1 MTSVEGLDL
10 LSQLTGLDS
19 KEEEIVQ
26 LLDSLHYHPLAISL
40 CAATVKIYQSFVDSQ
55 PDPSSSNV
63 ITTYH
68 ELLKEQFSG
77 DVLNTAMS
85 LYFEAAVTDERFRH
99 AFDLLGSCDL
109 TRPLP
114 VCVISRHL
122 SSPFYQIPPESLA
135 PPPVD
140 AAIQMQ
146 KLTGINPNDAS
157 FFTQLKAMLP
167 FGNSGPSTSDIAA
180 VLATSEDP
188 VSYLRECPLLSFKSY
203 RRVGFE
209 YVQVHQSSHDSL
221 SSLFTKYTVP
231 KLNLD
236 GLANEEARFNRSTWF
251 RSYRTFNPQQALVD
265 FHRSLPGIS
274 EPGVLTR
281 DDFDKLSSISTT
293 TTGTKSS
300 EKTTSDYLE
309 YQHLVSHYHRVV
321 GTLSDEVKAADN
333 DAGDT
338 LARRYLYPQ
347 IKYVSDYPHLS
358 DTGRML
364 CLYDQTAIKASLS
377 VSSFQESMA
386 KLKQVLS
393 HQKSMFGEKSQAVAL
408 TLVDMGNLNYSVNNL
423 SEAKNFL
430 ESSLRV
436 YGSITT
442 KQATKNF
449 PLEIG
454 AAYSSLALV
463 CSALNEKQRC
473 KELLEQ
479 ALAAYQTMPPEGVVS
494 KRQRK
499 LVCSCLTDV
508 AHAYLSLGD
517 VMMAKKYIDLSILA
531 HKNLYLEG
539 HPESV
544 RALNVSSIVYSL
556 LGDKPESAR
565 LRGEAGKQ
573 QAHLNAHPLVA

>member
-19 KEEEIVQ
+19 KEENIVQ

-40 CAATVKIYQSFVDSQ
+40 CAATVKIYQSFLTSQ
-55 PDPSSSNV
+55 PASSSDV

-68 ELLKEQFSG
+68 ELLKEQCSG
-77 DVLNTAMS
+77 DVLKTAMS
-85 LYFEAAVTDERFRH
+85 LYLEAAITDERFRH
-99 AFDLLGSCDL
+99 AFDLLGACDL

-114 VCVISRHL
+114 VSVVSRHL
-122 SSPFYQIPPESLA
+122 SSPFYQIPTESLA

-146 KLTGINPNDAS
+146 KLTGINPKDAS

-180 VLATSEDP
+180 VLAASEDP

-209 YVQVHQSSHDSL
+209 YLLVHQSCRDSL
-221 SSLFTKYTVP
+221 SSLFTKYTIP

-251 RSYRTFNPQQALVD
+251 RSYRTFNPQQALD
-265 FHRSLPGIS
+265 NFHRSLPGIS

-281 DDFDKLSSISTT
+281 DNFNKLSSISTT
-293 TTGTKSS
+293 GSKTSS
-300 EKTTSDYLE
+300 EKNDLEYLE

-321 GTLSDEVKAADN
+321 ETLSDEVKAADN

-338 LARRYLYPQ
+338 LSRRYLYPQ

-358 DTGRML
+358 DTDRML

-386 KLKQVLS
+386 KLNQVLS
-393 HQKSMFGEKSQAVAL
+393 HQKSLFGEKSQAVAL
-408 TLVDMGNLNYSVNNL
+408 TLVDMGNLNYSVNHL

-430 ESSLRV
+430 ESSLRI
-436 YGSITT
+436 YGSITS

-449 PLEIG
+449 PLEVG

-463 CSALNEKQRC
+463 CSALNEKQRS
-473 KELLEQ
+473 KDLLEQ

-517 VMMAKKYIDLSILA
+517 VMIAKKYIDLSILA
-531 HKNLYLEG
+531 HKNLYLES

-573 QAHLNAHPLVA
+573 QTQLNTHPLVT